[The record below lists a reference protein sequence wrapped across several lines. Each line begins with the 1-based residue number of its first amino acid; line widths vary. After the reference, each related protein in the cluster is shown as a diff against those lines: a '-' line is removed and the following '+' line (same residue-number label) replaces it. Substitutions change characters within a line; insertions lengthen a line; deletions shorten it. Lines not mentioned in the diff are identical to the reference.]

1 MSHEIRTP
9 LNAIIGFGQLLS
21 RDETLSIDHRDQVM
35 TIKRSGEHLLALIN
49 DILEIS
55 KIESG
60 RITLDYE
67 PVDFVSLLDEVKSI
81 FALKV
86 DQKNIT
92 FEIETIGTF
101 DKLIIADPKKLRQIL
116 LNIVGNA
123 VKFTNDGGVVVTA
136 QVEPTNE
143 EEGKLKCSI
152 RDSAHGISEEEIGLI
167 FNPFEQA
174 TGYAKKVEG
183 TGLGLAITK
192 SFIEKMG
199 GIISVESTVGVGS
212 EFYFEIPVEF
222 GEDSH
227 HTVDHTLSIDSIQVA
242 GSISVMICDDKKSNR
257 DLLEKIL
264 KVDNINLFICQ
275 NGQEAVDLVKSTSID
290 LAFMDLMMPVMD
302 GYEATKKIKELTGGS
317 TIVCAVTAS
326 VFSREADGIKSKGF
340 DYIIRKPFRT
350 EEIYKTL
357 VEACEEV
364 EILNE
369 EITVEHEKIELDYT
383 GVPEKLKEEMLE
395 AVMLGE
401 IEKIKDIVETNDS
414 VNEQIKTHIITLCNE
429 FNIDELSAVI
439 EKLHM

>member
-1 MSHEIRTP
+1 
-9 LNAIIGFGQLLS
+9 
-21 RDETLSIDHRDQVM
+21 
-35 TIKRSGEHLLALIN
+35 
-49 DILEIS
+49 
-55 KIESG
+55 
-60 RITLDYE
+60 
-67 PVDFVSLLDEVKSI
+67 
-81 FALKV
+81 
-86 DQKNIT
+86 
-92 FEIETIGTF
+92 
-101 DKLIIADPKKLRQIL
+101 
-116 LNIVGNA
+116 
-123 VKFTNDGGVVVTA
+123 
-136 QVEPTNE
+136 
-143 EEGKLKCSI
+143 
-152 RDSAHGISEEEIGLI
+152 
-167 FNPFEQA
+167 
-174 TGYAKKVEG
+174 
-183 TGLGLAITK
+183 
-192 SFIEKMG
+192 
-199 GIISVESTVGVGS
+199 
-212 EFYFEIPVEF
+212 
-222 GEDSH
+222 
-227 HTVDHTLSIDSIQVA
+227 
-242 GSISVMICDDKKSNR
+242 
-257 DLLEKIL
+257 LLEKIL

>member
-1 MSHEIRTP
+1 
-9 LNAIIGFGQLLS
+9 
-21 RDETLSIDHRDQVM
+21 
-35 TIKRSGEHLLALIN
+35 IKRSGEHLLALIN

-227 HTVDHTLSIDSIQVA
+227 HTV
-242 GSISVMICDDKKSNR
+242 
-257 DLLEKIL
+257 
-264 KVDNINLFICQ
+264 
-275 NGQEAVDLVKSTSID
+275 
-290 LAFMDLMMPVMD
+290 
-302 GYEATKKIKELTGGS
+302 
-317 TIVCAVTAS
+317 
-326 VFSREADGIKSKGF
+326 
-340 DYIIRKPFRT
+340 
-350 EEIYKTL
+350 
-357 VEACEEV
+357 
-364 EILNE
+364 
-369 EITVEHEKIELDYT
+369 
-383 GVPEKLKEEMLE
+383 
-395 AVMLGE
+395 
-401 IEKIKDIVETNDS
+401 
-414 VNEQIKTHIITLCNE
+414 
-429 FNIDELSAVI
+429 
-439 EKLHM
+439 